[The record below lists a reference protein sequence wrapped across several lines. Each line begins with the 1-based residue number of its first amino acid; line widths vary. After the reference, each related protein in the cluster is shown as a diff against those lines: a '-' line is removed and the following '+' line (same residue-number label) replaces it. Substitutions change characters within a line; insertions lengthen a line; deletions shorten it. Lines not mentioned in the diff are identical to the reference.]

1 MLHKLQGLYFEDF
14 QVGDRFETPRR
25 TVTDAE
31 ISAYAGLSADYNPI
45 HVDDLYAKD
54 TIYGTRI
61 AHGMLVLTIGF
72 GLLMRLGLWVGTGMG
87 LLSISAR
94 FLKPLH
100 IGDTIRTEAEV
111 VSVRHT
117 SKPDRGVITFRLDIV
132 NQSGETLCE
141 VDYSHMAKT
150 RR

>member
-117 SKPDRGVITFRLDIV
+117 SKTDRGVITFRLDIV